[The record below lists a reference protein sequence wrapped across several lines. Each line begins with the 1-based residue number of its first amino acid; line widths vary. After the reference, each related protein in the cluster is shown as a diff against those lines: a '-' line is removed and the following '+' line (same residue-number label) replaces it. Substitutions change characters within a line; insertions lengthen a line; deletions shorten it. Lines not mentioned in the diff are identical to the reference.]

1 MRAPLIPTLAAVA
14 VLATTLSLGTW
25 QLRRADEKAAAQAAR
40 DAALA
45 APPLRPGGAPLGADA
60 LDGRRVELVGRFEP
74 QRTLLLDNRT
84 YRGVA
89 GFHVL
94 TPLRLDEGGAVVMV
108 LRGWVARD
116 VRDRTRV
123 PGFPTP
129 EGTVRIEGLATADLP
144 QPIVLSRQAGERDR
158 GSPILQHLDL
168 DAWRREQTAA
178 SLPVVVRQ
186 TSDSGDGLVRDW
198 PLPGSGVDKHRAYA
212 AQWFAM
218 ALATALLWWRFGP
231 RRARGPGGGEPR

>member
-1 MRAPLIPTLAAVA
+1 MRASLIPTLAAVA
-14 VLATTLSLGTW
+14 VLATTVSLGSW

-45 APPLRPGGAPLGADA
+45 APPLRPGGGVLGADA
-60 LDGRRVELVGRFEP
+60 LEGRRVELVGRFEP
-74 QRTLLLDNRT
+74 ARTLLLDNRT
-84 YRGVA
+84 YKGVA

-94 TPLRLDEGGAVVMV
+94 TPLRLDDGGRVVMV

-123 PGFPTP
+123 PAFPTP
-129 EGTVRIEGLATADLP
+129 DGTVRLEGLATAALP
-144 QPIVLSRQAGERDR
+144 QPMLLSRDTGERDR

-168 DAWRREQTAA
+168 DAWRRAQAPDA
-178 SLPVVVRQ
+178 LPVVVRQ
-186 TSDSGDGLVRDW
+186 TSDTGDGLVRDW

-218 ALATALLWWRFGP
+218 ALATALLWWRFGL
-231 RRARGPGGGEPR
+231 RRAGRAPDGEPR